1 MKKFILSTATIAA
14 LFFTTGNLHAQDE
27 EIEVE
32 TEVEMEQETKEFESI
47 DVIALPQN
55 IKDAI
60 LTDYNGA
67 VASEAWVMTKDDE
80 TKVYK
85 LNLDVKGEQEQ
96 VFMDSDGNWLKE
108 NETEK

>member
-32 TEVEMEQETKEFESI
+32 TEVEMEQEANEFESI
-47 DVIALPQN
+47 DVISLPQN
-55 IKDAI
+55 IKDAVM
-60 LTDYNGA
+60 TDYNDA
-67 VASEAWVMTKDDE
+67 VASEAWVMTKEDE

-85 LNLDVKGEQEQ
+85 LKLDVKGEHEE
-96 VFMDSDGNWLKE
+96 VFIDADGNWLKE
-108 NETEK
+108 EDID